1 MYMWCIWPRVLKCTY
16 TFVVLFGT
24 LWIVCIMMLKRTPI
38 TCDSRIS
45 LLTWERPQA
54 HTITDTHT
62 AHDGKHFTDP
72 VTDGG
77 PAAAE
82 QMPHAPKVSVRA
94 FYKLMRFSP
103 RSMHGYRQPSRRRRR
118 LVLVVCNYYPWNAQA
133 LLRCCWLVTRV
144 CVLRSAGKRIQ
155 CLLNGMFFVYE
166 PRKWFC

>member
-24 LWIVCIMMLKRTPI
+24 LWNVCIMMLKRTPI

-103 RSMHGYRQPSRRRRR
+103 WSMHGDTVNQRAGAGASCWSCATIFHEMHKHYCAAAGGHACICPSLRR
-118 LVLVVCNYYPWNAQA
+118 
-133 LLRCCWLVTRV
+133 
-144 CVLRSAGKRIQ
+144 
-155 CLLNGMFFVYE
+155 
-166 PRKWFC
+166 